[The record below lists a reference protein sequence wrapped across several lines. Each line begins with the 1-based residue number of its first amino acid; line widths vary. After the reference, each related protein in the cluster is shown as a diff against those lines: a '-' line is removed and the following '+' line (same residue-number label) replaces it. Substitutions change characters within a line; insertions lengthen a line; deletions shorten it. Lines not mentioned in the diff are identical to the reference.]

1 MTNILFWAN
10 EAFPCFLLPYIRLH
24 SGWRYRDESIP
35 IGLEYIR
42 RP

>member
-10 EAFPCFLLPYIRLH
+10 EAFPYFLFLYIQLH
-24 SGWRYRDESIP
+24 PGRRYRDGSTP